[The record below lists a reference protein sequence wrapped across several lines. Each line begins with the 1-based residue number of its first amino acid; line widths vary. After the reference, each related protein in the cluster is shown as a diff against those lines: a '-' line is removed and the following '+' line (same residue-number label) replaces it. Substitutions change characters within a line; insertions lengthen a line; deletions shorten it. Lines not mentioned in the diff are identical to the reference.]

1 MVLQKGCTI
10 WVPATSFDCEDQNP
24 WSVAEFGADGATKK
38 LDGCVIRIRAGK
50 VTAKFPYDGSTS
62 TIDPKNYTHD
72 AATCGKCKEITTNTS
87 QVTF

>member
-10 WVPATSFDCEDQNP
+10 WVPATTFDNDDEIP
-24 WSVAEFGADGATKK
+24 WSEAEFGADGATKL

-50 VTAKFPYDGSTS
+50 VTAKLAYDGSTS

-72 AATCGKCKEITTNTS
+72 AATCGKCQEIVTSTS
-87 QVTF
+87 QVRF